1 MRVKRLGGEG
11 PVRTGPSQKLRNHT
25 AIPEVKGQGLVEQ
38 SEPGP
43 SSLQYRNETME
54 LVPVWTL
61 VTACHGLRPYG
72 RTALTLT
79 LLFVTKCLWAPNSW
93 MSVSLSMEAEV
104 KKNLKKKHKVLMPML
119 HILQMGSHSLD
130 SF

>member
-11 PVRTGPSQKLRNHT
+11 GGTGPVRAGPSQKFRNHT

-43 SSLQYRNETME
+43 VSLQYRNETME

-61 VTACHGLRPYG
+61 VTACTVGQLP
-72 RTALTLT
+72 TLALVFVISAFRLLT
-79 LLFVTKCLWAPNSW
+79 PGCQSPCL
-93 MSVSLSMEAEV
+93 
-104 KKNLKKKHKVLMPML
+104 
-119 HILQMGSHSLD
+119 
-130 SF
+130 